1 MQSKTWGLIFF
12 ALGIIS
18 MHVFMTLNFWLNVIG
33 IVPVNTWYGI
43 IPANSLMAGL
53 IWGLS
58 PPIGA
63 VLMVLGGLVYGRKTK
78 EASR

>member
-1 MQSKTWGLIFF
+1 
-12 ALGIIS
+12 
-18 MHVFMTLNFWLNVIG
+18 MTLNFWLNVVG
-33 IVPVNTWYGI
+33 IVPTNTWYGI

-63 VLMVLGGLVYGRKTK
+63 VLMIVGGLIYGLKTGGSSK
-78 EASR
+78 